1 MEWEESDP
9 ISEEDIQNIIWC
21 AGRFAQALRENTPG
35 AWAAWYGSLN
45 TRIEKLI
52 EKKEHKLL
60 SDKNREN
67 KALRYLRSIRNVMAF
82 EDSFVGYVKIGD
94 RKRKIDYY
102 TDDKTAREMIL
113 ELCVEYINFL
123 ELDVEEFIKD
133 IRLNI

>member
-1 MEWEESDP
+1 MEWEESNP
-9 ISEEDIQNIIWC
+9 ITEKNIQNISWY
-21 AGRFAQALRENTPG
+21 AERFAQALREKTP
-35 AWAAWYGSLN
+35 ATWVAWYGSLN
-45 TRIEKLI
+45 TRIEELI

-60 SDKNREN
+60 TEKNREAR
-67 KALRYLRSIRNVMAF
+67 ALRCFRNVRNVMAF

-102 TDDKTAREMIL
+102 TDDKTARKMIL

-123 ELDVEEFIKD
+123 DLDVEEFIKD